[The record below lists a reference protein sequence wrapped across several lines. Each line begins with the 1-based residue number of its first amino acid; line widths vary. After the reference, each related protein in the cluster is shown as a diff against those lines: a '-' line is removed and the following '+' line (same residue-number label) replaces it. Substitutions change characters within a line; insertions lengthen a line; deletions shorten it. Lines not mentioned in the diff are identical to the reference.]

1 MINKQNIKKIKLKPK
16 NASAC
21 IILNNEKILLQKRD
35 LKKNIFYP
43 GYMGFFGGAKDKN
56 ETYLSCIRREI
67 NEELDLNIKKK
78 RFKFFSKNT
87 LDFSPIKEK
96 IFFRY
101 YYVLKL
107 NNKEVKKIKIKE
119 GIALKKIKIEN
130 LFSSNLKIVPYDAFV
145 LWLFFYGGRYQ
156 T

>member
-21 IILNNEKILLQKRD
+21 IILNNDKILLQKRD
-35 LKKNIFYP
+35 FKKNIFYP
-43 GYMGFFGGAKDKN
+43 GYHGFFGGAKEKN
-56 ETYLSCIRREI
+56 ETYLSCIKREI
-67 NEELDLNIKKK
+67 NEELGINIKKK
-78 RFKFFSKNT
+78 RFKFFSKNS

-119 GIALKKIKIEN
+119 GIALKKIEINKAIN
-130 LFSSNLKIVPYDAFV
+130 SNLKIVPYDSFV
-145 LWLFFYGGRYQ
+145 LWLFFYRGKY
-156 T
+156 

>member
-21 IILNNEKILLQKRD
+21 ILLNNGKILLQKRD
-35 LKKNIFYP
+35 FKKNIFYP
-43 GYMGFFGGAKDKN
+43 GYHGFFGGAKEKN
-56 ETYLSCIRREI
+56 ETYLSCIKREI
-67 NEELDLNIKKK
+67 NEELGINIKKK
-78 RFKFFSKNT
+78 RFKFFSKNS

-119 GIALKKIKIEN
+119 GIALKKIEIKKVIN
-130 LFSSNLKIVPYDAFV
+130 SNLKIVPYDAFV
-145 LWLFFYGGRYQ
+145 LWLFFYRRKY
-156 T
+156 